1 MIRLALIGCGRV
13 AAAYPEV
20 MPRVQ
25 RAAMTA
31 TADSDR
37 ARATRMATELDAE
50 LSATSLDELLDSHAD
65 AFDAV
70 LINTP
75 NDSHAALTQRA
86 AEAGKHVLVAPPLG
100 LSLAQ
105 ADAAIEACGAAG
117 VRLMVGEAAR
127 FKPYQQTI
135 KSNLDSGNLG
145 ELGLLRMHRWEPPV
159 TGGWGRWELDPERS
173 GGLLL
178 RQAVQE
184 LDTATW
190 FFGGLPN
197 SVYALGRTRS
207 SADLPVSDEVLI
219 HLGFEGGGMAV
230 IDYTTTLPAGDAYA
244 SLEAIGSTGAAY
256 ADDHHNMQL
265 LYGGGRPSGMKTGQG
280 QGYLVAQL
288 EEFAQAIEQGREPAI
303 SGADGRSVIQ
313 IATTAGESMRSGRAA
328 RLTGDGYAL
337 V

>member
-1 MIRLALIGCGRV
+1 MQG
-13 AAAYPEV
+13 AAIT
-20 MPRVQ
+20 
-25 RAAMTA
+25 AA
-31 TADSDR
+31 ADSDR
-37 ARATRMATELDAE
+37 ARATGLASELDAK
-50 LSATSLDELLDSHAD
+50 LSATSLDELLDRHTD

-86 AEAGKHVLVAPPLG
+86 AQAGKHVLVAPPLG

-117 VRLMVGEAAR
+117 VRLMVGEATR

-159 TGGWGRWELDPERS
+159 AGGWGRWELDPERS
-173 GGLLL
+173 GDLLL

-190 FFGGLPN
+190 LFGGLPN
-197 SVYALGRTRS
+197 SVYALGRKRAST
-207 SADLPVSDEVLI
+207 DLPVFDEVLI

-230 IDYTTTLPAGDAYA
+230 IDYTTTLPAGDTYA
-244 SLEAIGSTGAAY
+244 SVEAIGSTGAAY
-256 ADDHHNMQL
+256 ADDHHNMHL
-265 LYGGGRPSGMKTGQG
+265 LYGGGRPSGVKAGQG
-280 QGYLVAQL
+280 REHLVAQL
-288 EEFAQAIEQGREPAI
+288 EEFAQAIEGGREPAI
-303 SGADGRSVIQ
+303 SGADGRAAIQ
-313 IATTAGESMRSGRAA
+313 VATAATESMRSGRAA
-328 RLTGDGYAL
+328 RLTGDGYEL